1 MTSMYALTHSRARTP
16 GQYWETD
23 PTTGQ
28 PLNIPCKGTN
38 EHMHASVRIRKGIP
52 GRGLDD
58 HGTYNPPSLDG
69 WICTGVANKKVQWL
83 LPGHNKK
90 TMDEDELHDLEL
102 ELMEFISPDIHE
114 DLWEIQGTATPAAQ
128 V

>member
-1 MTSMYALTHSRARTP
+1 MSPLYALTHSRARSP

-28 PLNIPCKGTN
+28 PLNIPCQGTN
-38 EHMHASVRIRKGIP
+38 ERMHASVRIRKGIP

-58 HGTYNPPSLDG
+58 HGIYNPPALDG
-69 WICTGVANKKVQWL
+69 WTCTGVANRKVQWL
-83 LPGHNKK
+83 LPGHDKK
-90 TMDEDELHDLEL
+90 TMAEDELLDLER
-102 ELMEFISPDIHE
+102 ELMDFISPGMSE
-114 DLWEIQGTATPAAQ
+114 ELWKIQGTVTLAAR